1 MHSTMTAVTDNCVQV
16 VRLLHINCFIKHS
29 MACNKACEKFGQ
41 MTFDIVNV
49 QGLIG
54 I

>member
-1 MHSTMTAVTDNCVQV
+1 MHSTMTAVTDNSVQLI
-16 VRLLHINCFIKHS
+16 RLLHINWFIKHW
-29 MACNKACEKFGQ
+29 MACNKACEKLGQ
-41 MTFDIVNV
+41 MTFDVVNV